1 MRVQFKGEVNVG
13 IVSGVYRDES
23 GRTKQRVDDS
33 ERYKKGTKES
43 REWSMDDT
51 RQKKIFWWVGGGE
64 SVRGAT
70 WEELRNATECLVEA
84 DECLTFWMPITKPK
98 YSAHV
103 GDRTIICDVE
113 EDADATTNLWSRI
126 QKAEV

>member
-1 MRVQFKGEVNVG
+1 MIVVLCTYINGYISTDGSDLRVQFKGEVNVG

-64 SVRGAT
+64 LVRDAVG
-70 WEELRNATECLVEA
+70 EER
-84 DECLTFWMPITKPK
+84 
-98 YSAHV
+98 
-103 GDRTIICDVE
+103 E
-113 EDADATTNLWSRI
+113 ER
-126 QKAEV
+126 